1 MQMSLSQWV
10 KQSTLGQIDWMLQ
23 QCLFIRWRE
32 GSEGQAMV
40 FIYFWNQRGKPWY
53 FYISE
58 TRGTSHGQIDWM
70 LQQCLFIRWREREE
84 RTCKKRPWATFTR
97 HCSFLSAQSQK
108 SKKMLPKK
116 LDCENAAMFQKYY
129 VEHRNSLGKPDQKW
143 LILNS
148 KPEAFKYSGKE
159 VRRQASS
166 QKKIKLTLFAQG
178 LLPAFQGVQNNWNW
192 ISVSKTL
199 RKWLWCWCDKL
210 NLIN

>member
-1 MQMSLSQWV
+1 MQMSLSHWV
-10 KQSTLGQIDWMLQ
+10 KQSILDQIDWMLQ

-108 SKKMLPKK
+108 SKKMLPKVRLWKCCHVSK
-116 LDCENAAMFQKYY
+116 LLET
-129 VEHRNSLGKPDQKW
+129 EILLGKPTRNGRFW
-143 LILNS
+143 IPNLRRLNIL
-148 KPEAFKYSGKE
+148 
-159 VRRQASS
+159 
-166 QKKIKLTLFAQG
+166 
-178 LLPAFQGVQNNWNW
+178 
-192 ISVSKTL
+192 
-199 RKWLWCWCDKL
+199 
-210 NLIN
+210 

>member
-10 KQSTLGQIDWMLQ
+10 KQSTLD
-23 QCLFIRWRE
+23 
-32 GSEGQAMV
+32 
-40 FIYFWNQRGKPWY
+40 
-53 FYISE
+53 
-58 TRGTSHGQIDWM
+58 QIDWM

-97 HCSFLSAQSQK
+97 HCSCLSAQSWK
-108 SKKMLPKK
+108 SKKIILKK
-116 LDCENAAMFQKYY
+116 IKKVRLWKCCHVSKVLEA
-129 VEHRNSLGKPDQKW
+129 EILLGEPDQK
-143 LILNS
+143 LAILNS

-192 ISVSKTL
+192 IS
-199 RKWLWCWCDKL
+199 
-210 NLIN
+210 N